1 LSGRVIAPIHGPR
14 AVSLPEIAAQRAQ
27 GRRRIPVRG
36 NSLMYIGAAIVGL
49 ILVLAA
55 FAPVI
60 ALHPPAKLD
69 FRHKLVAPTSDF
81 PFGTDEFGRD
91 LFSRTLYGA
100 RISLQAA
107 AIILI
112 VGGTIGTVLGLI
124 TAYKGGWYDDIAMRI
139 SDIFMAFPSLLLAMT
154 VSAALGA
161 SLQAATLAIAFVW
174 WPSYA
179 RIVRSTVLTIRAQP
193 YIEAAR
199 VAGSH
204 DSRIIIRHVFPN
216 ALSPLIVKAT
226 TDIGAAILLT
236 ASLGFLGLGAQEP
249 TAEWGR
255 MVAAGRTHIL
265 DAWWYPTFPG
275 LAIFVSVLGFAWIGD
290 GLRDFLDPVLRKRG

>member
-1 LSGRVIAPIHGPR
+1 MSGRVIAPIHGPQ
-14 AVSLPEIAAQRAQ
+14 AVSLPEIAAPRAQ

-60 ALHPPAKLD
+60 APHPPAKLD

-100 RISLQAA
+100 RVSLQAA